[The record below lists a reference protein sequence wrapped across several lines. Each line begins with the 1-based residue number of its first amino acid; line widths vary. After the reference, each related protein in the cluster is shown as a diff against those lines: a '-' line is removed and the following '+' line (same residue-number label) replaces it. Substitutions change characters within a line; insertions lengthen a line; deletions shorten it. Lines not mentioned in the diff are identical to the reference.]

1 MTIKKRVVARKVATI
16 AQEADCGPCYILPAD
31 AASYTQM
38 VEQMARGLRQDAF
51 GDFEKG
57 KVFEEQ
63 YSANRLKWVRCARA
77 ALAAIGIK
85 QPKP

>member
-1 MTIKKRVVARKVATI
+1 MTTKKQKRVVALRVATI

-38 VEQMARGLRQDAF
+38 VAQCAEGLAIRHGHPWGCC
-51 GDFEKG
+51 GD
-57 KVFEEQ
+57 
-63 YSANRLKWVRCARA
+63 ARA